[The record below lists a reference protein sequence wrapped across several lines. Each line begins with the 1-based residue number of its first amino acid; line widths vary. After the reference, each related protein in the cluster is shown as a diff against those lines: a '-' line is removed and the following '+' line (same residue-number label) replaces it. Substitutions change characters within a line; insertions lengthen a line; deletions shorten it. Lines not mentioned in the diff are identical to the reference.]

1 MCPLWGRTRER
12 SGYIRLAI
20 SSILTGVTFTTNE
33 LRLWIYYS
41 SSEISGELELH
52 KILSE
57 TDLSLVYITLQD
69 DGSIQFGSI
78 AKSHIRMG
86 TLNHTECDH
95 QNHNDKAIFVSH
107 SATYSCW
114 HPNVWSLHNIHTLLS
129 QDDDHVTGDQVH
141 PDQHIST
148 LQTEDKIG
156 ITILKKPKNIEIIII
171 IIKHNIVYHIYILR
185 SLLIISSSLVSN
197 KNDKKH
203 KTSSLNRGVSSNT
216 WDMWDLGAEP
226 QYITR

>member
-1 MCPLWGRTRER
+1 MMGVYSLVVSQNHTSEWAHWISQNVITKITT
-12 SGYIRLAI
+12 IRWSLCHTLQNTAAG
-20 SSILTGVTFTTNE
+20 ILTRDHCTAPTLSCHRMRITWSGV
-33 LRLWIYYS
+33 
-41 SSEISGELELH
+41 
-52 KILSE
+52 
-57 TDLSLVYITLQD
+57 
-69 DGSIQFGSI
+69 
-78 AKSHIRMG
+78 
-86 TLNHTECDH
+86 LN
-95 QNHNDKAIFVSH
+95 N
-107 SATYSCW
+107 
-114 HPNVWSLHNIHTLLS
+114 S
-129 QDDDHVTGDQVH
+129 QQAH
-141 PDQHIST
+141 PDKHIST

-203 KTSSLNRGVSSNT
+203 KTSSLNRGVSLNT